1 MSTSQFLM
9 FQINRNLEAQKK
21 QKARKKK
28 QVDIDPSTNQNRD
41 LPSLKETFVP
51 RVAKLKDYSSL
62 HFDQLVIK
70 QPTASNQNV
79 ANVRKSINE
88 SLAAQVE

>member
-9 FQINRNLEAQKK
+9 FQINKNLEAQKK
-21 QKARKKK
+21 SKAVKKK
-28 QVDIDPSTNQNRD
+28 QVDTDPSTSQNRD
-41 LPSLKETFVP
+41 LPTLKENFVP

-70 QPTASNQNV
+70 QPTAASLNV
-79 ANVRKSINE
+79 SNVRKSINE